1 MNFKVADM
9 CIAFPGKVLTID
21 KDNFAIID
29 ISGTRREVSLDI
41 VDEPVA
47 IGDYVIC
54 HAGYAIQRIDEEAAQ
69 EKLAFLKELIDNEI
83 Y

>member
-1 MNFKVADM
+1 V

-21 KDNFAIID
+21 QDNFAVID

-41 VDEPVA
+41 VDDPVA
-47 IGDYVIC
+47 VGDYVIC
-54 HAGYAIQRIDEEAAQ
+54 HAGYAIQRIDEEAAL
-69 EKLAFLKELIDNEI
+69 EKLSFLKELIENEI